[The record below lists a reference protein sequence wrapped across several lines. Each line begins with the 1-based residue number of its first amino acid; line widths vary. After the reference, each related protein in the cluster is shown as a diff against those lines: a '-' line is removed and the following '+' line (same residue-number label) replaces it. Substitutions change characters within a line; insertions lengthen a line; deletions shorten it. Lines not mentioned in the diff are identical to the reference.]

1 MQTRNFHLG
10 DIIAV
15 TALSVLVLAGCSDD
29 GNGSVFNPPGT
40 TGQPPGSTA
49 PSAGDPNVPKVANPL
64 NAEPFLNRPCGLVD
78 KETVAEIGV
87 MKPPESDTNSE
98 RAKRLVGPN
107 CTWFPKERGP
117 DIGLQIHT
125 VHRKL
130 GKGGIDAVYAG
141 HQGGLTD
148 YLEPVEIPGHPGYPA
163 VFAGQAS
170 DKEPGHCPLFL
181 GIANDLVIAMSV
193 TDLDGT
199 MQDTCPA
206 TLKVAASVLQTL
218 KAGS

>member
-1 MQTRNFHLG
+1 MQTTKSQFGGL
-10 DIIAV
+10 IAATMIGV
-15 TALSVLVLAGCSDD
+15 FVLAGCSDGD
-29 GNGSVFNPPGT
+29 NGGPFNPPGQ
-40 TGQPPGSTA
+40 TGQPPGSTTA
-49 PSAGDPNVPKVANPL
+49 STGDPSVPTVANPL
-64 NAEPFLNRPCGLVD
+64 NADPFVDRPCDLVD
-78 KETVAEIGV
+78 EQTVTEIGE
-87 MKPPESDTNSE
+87 MKPPEEDTTSE
-98 RAKRLVGPN
+98 SAKRLVGPN

-125 VHRKL
+125 VHREH

-141 HQGGLTD
+141 HRGGLTD

-170 DKEPGHCPLFL
+170 DKEPGHCPMYL
-181 GIANDLVIAMSV
+181 GVANDLVIALSV